1 VNETIRLILES
12 LFFPLAIGLVIWAV
26 TQRNSDRA
34 MIEKTL
40 AEAGRAQTEGDLSEE
55 TFEAAVQLADIK
67 TLQESITTMGAAFRE
82 ERESLERRLET
93 ATLTAKTALVR
104 QNELAHEVDTMRGD
118 VQRYHREVLDMYR
131 RDQYHARALQ
141 LLTDWIED
149 NLPALH
155 DIRPDLPD
163 PPVSDPLPPLHI
175 PPNED
180 VPSRRWYDREPS
192 LNTDDQEL

>member
-1 VNETIRLILES
+1 VGETIRLVLES

-34 MIEKTL
+34 VIEKTL
-40 AEAGRAQTEGDLSEE
+40 AEAGKTQTESDLSEE

-149 NLPALH
+149 NLPRLLE
-155 DIRPDLPD
+155 IRPDLPD
-163 PPVSDPLPPLHI
+163 PPLSEPLPPLHI

-192 LNTDDQEL
+192 LDTNDQEL